1 VIFDGSTAIM
11 NGEVVTA
18 SAEGSTV
25 MIDGEEV
32 SVTFDG
38 DNVIVNV
45 KAVSEAVP
53 AAAVSNGEAVVA
65 SASESAGLEET
76 VGEVFTAEVLSEA
89 IFPASV
95 ELNGAPVGVTFDGTV
110 ALVKTDSTA
119 PGATVNPSCRI
130 SSDKTV
136 YELEVLKH
144 N

>member
-1 VIFDGSTAIM
+1 MIFDGSTAIL
-11 NGEVVTA
+11 NGEVVTS

-45 KAVSEAVP
+45 NAVSEAVP
-53 AAAVSNGEAVVA
+53 AAAIFNGEAVIA
-65 SASESAGLEET
+65 STSESSGVEET

-89 IFPASV
+89 IFLARF

-130 SSDKTV
+130 SSDKFMS
-136 YELEVLKH
+136 
-144 N
+144 

>member
-1 VIFDGSTAIM
+1 MG
-11 NGEVVTA
+11 VTA
-18 SAEGSTV
+18 SAEGSTA

-32 SVTFDG
+32 SVTFGG

-45 KAVSEAVP
+45 KAVSEAIP
-53 AAAVSNGEAVVA
+53 EAAVSNGEAVVA

-89 IFPASV
+89 IFTASV
-95 ELNGAPVGVTFDGTV
+95 ELTCDGTV
-110 ALVKTDSTA
+110 ALVKADRTD
-119 PGATVNPSCRI
+119 PGATVNPSCKI

-144 N
+144 